1 MKLTNIFFSLLIL
14 TGLSSCDDKDILPE
28 KQVVCTEEFRTVA
41 VRFKNAAGNYMAV
54 SNFKAVVERTGV
66 TLDTNNELGS
76 FYYTVASDLD
86 KKKLLVAGEN
96 VNVTATNPS
105 NGNVITAKFKIAG
118 DACHITKISGPDEI
132 TVN

>member
-14 TGLSSCDDKDILPE
+14 TGLSSCEEKEILPE
-28 KQVVCTEEFRTVA
+28 EQIVCTLDFRTVS
-41 VRFKNAAGNYMAV
+41 VRFKNAAGNYIAV
-54 SNFKAVVERTGV
+54 SDFKSVVERTGV

-76 FYYTVASDLD
+76 LYYTVASDLD
-86 KKKLLVAGEN
+86 KKKLSVAGEN

-118 DACHITKISGPDEI
+118 DACHISKISGPDEI